1 MRKIERAMLAA
12 IHGGYN
18 MTKENTAVRQCYDQW
33 KGEWTSAA
41 VYLHGHLIAE
51 ARRCCDGHLYV
62 SPNPNTWH
70 RYPTTTTGSRLQA
83 LGVPNK
89 ASRYRDPARAWLS
102 EGLHPLRDAE
112 EDNNE

>member
-18 MTKENTAVRQCYDQW
+18 MTKGNTTVRHYYDQW
-33 KGEWTSAA
+33 TGEWVDAA

-51 ARRCCDGHLYV
+51 ARRCNDGHLYV
-62 SPNPNTWH
+62 RPNPNTWR
-70 RYPTTTTGSRLQA
+70 RYPTLTTGSRLHA
-83 LGVPNK
+83 LGVPAK
-89 ASRYRDPARAWLS
+89 ASRDGDPARAWLS

-112 EDNNE
+112 AIA